1 MSLSLPVCL
10 YAILPGTS
18 QRYIREVE
26 VLPGYG
32 TVDERQRIISPLI
45 ASGGFFGMDKDS
57 PY

>member
-1 MSLSLPVCL
+1 MPVCL